1 MTLLVIS
8 LVLIGLVII
17 QNGLDREFEP
27 KAVPILVRVSEK

>member
-27 KAVPILVRVSEK
+27 EAVPILVRVSEK